1 MSSSQQKARDI
12 VGVYNHILEKQ
23 IVEQGSSLPCRNEDL
38 WMQVEDRLRNGD
50 AQNTHCLGLDPLRV
64 MEESLKAEAA
74 SAPATSPG
82 RRLRVKAGLQG
93 LARAFGVLEQASL
106 NLYLGPWREEYRVI
120 KMYSGTFTHYITPV
134 LSMPQIEK
142 LFGLL
147 GYSLGPPEQL
157 HLQSPRV
164 SPASLDDFLRLSCA
178 FFIARC
184 ECQLLVTAL
193 GKHVGDAKWELGV
206 VKERQRGSIL
216 HVALENTRKKF
227 EVKQPLPEPVDGEM
241 DLYGDES
248 GDGKAC
254 GVKFNAMPC
263 PAERCISGEVC
274 MSPSLE
280 LDTKNLPDSK
290 SPDEFSCKSL
300 MFGKTDSKQL
310 AKAEAEPSQFCSC
323 VHSNLSSL
331 CLKQCFECKGLHYY
345 NCDSLKVCKMNGHKV
360 KFAGN
365 PNESEEPSLPSG
377 VSSDPPP
384 YDSAAMPS
392 LAPCDEP
399 TPVSQSIHPISFHG
413 CVDLAKPDPQV
424 LCRSCS
430 VFHSGSCREGD
441 LCQTNHDICPLGVCS
456 CGKLCSRKPLVLC
469 RYCGR
474 EFCTNCWYRNPVS
487 CICGQTF
494 DQSSSV

>member
-1 MSSSQQKARDI
+1 MRTKLHVAGRPLPHGSPLSSQQVATR
-12 VGVYNHILEKQ
+12 VGEKQ
-23 IVEQGSSLPCRNEDL
+23 KKS
-38 WMQVEDRLRNGD
+38 
-50 AQNTHCLGLDPLRV
+50 
-64 MEESLKAEAA
+64 KAYTDQKRG
-74 SAPATSPG
+74 ATAISFACWSYV
-82 RRLRVKAGLQG
+82 RVKKPGILPKTQHKFSEPLKVVGKKGQYSYLLSDGRCWNASH
-93 LARAFGVLEQASL
+93 LA
-106 NLYLGPWREEYRVI
+106 
-120 KMYSGTFTHYITPV
+120 
-134 LSMPQIEK
+134 
-142 LFGLL
+142 
-147 GYSLGPPEQL
+147 
-157 HLQSPRV
+157 
-164 SPASLDDFLRLSCA
+164 PASLQEESDNLDFEA
-178 FFIARC
+178 IPA
-184 ECQLLVTAL
+184 
-193 GKHVGDAKWELGV
+193 
-206 VKERQRGSIL
+206 
-216 HVALENTRKKF
+216 VALENTRKKF
-227 EVKQPLPEPVDGEM
+227 EVKQPLVEPVDGEM
-241 DLYGDES
+241 DQYGDES
-248 GDGKAC
+248 GDGGQNEGIPAPGKAC

-263 PAERCISGEVC
+263 PVERCISGEVC

-290 SPDEFSCKSL
+290 SQDEFSCKSL

-323 VHSNLSSL
+323 VHSHLSSL

-345 NCDSLKVCKMNGHKV
+345 NCDSLKICKMNGHKV
-360 KFAGN
+360 KYAGN

-413 CVDLAKPDPQV
+413 CCDLTKPDPQV